1 MRYKFAGYARTPLK
15 DYVTSLDDAR
25 VVLKKSEFNK
35 VVKEIFKNFFYQQFI
50 DNFAGGKRAVVKP

>member
-1 MRYKFAGYARTPLK
+1 MK
-15 DYVTSLDDAR
+15 DYVTCLDDAR